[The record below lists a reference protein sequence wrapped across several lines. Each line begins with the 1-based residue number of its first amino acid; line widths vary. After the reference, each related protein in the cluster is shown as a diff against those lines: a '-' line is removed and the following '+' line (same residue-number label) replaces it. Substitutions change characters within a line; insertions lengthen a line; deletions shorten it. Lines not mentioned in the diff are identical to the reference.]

1 MKSWRTKGGRGGQG
15 FVFLINDKDIGK
27 FLGILL
33 GVGGSTIFSTI
44 QLPKDTNAAAFVIV

>member
-44 QLPKDTNAAAFVIV
+44 QLPKETNAAALVIV